1 MLDETS
7 SVRLTRRGPPA
18 GRAARRSGRGE
29 RRSPRV
35 GRGNGVGRGK
45 TAVVG
50 PIAVAAVLLTAVGL
64 MALAVGRFNV
74 PLWHVVQILAAQ
86 LVPVP
91 LEASQTEQ
99 NVVLLVRLPR
109 ILLALLVGGGLAIGG
124 AALQAIF
131 RNPLVSPEII
141 GVSAGASFGGALA
154 LLLGLGS
161 FLLVTGSFLFG
172 LVALGLLFLI
182 TSGRGGTPMLMI
194 VLGGVVT
201 GSFFSALVALV
212 SYSADPNTTLPAI
225 VFWLLGSVATAT
237 FAKVAVALIP
247 VVGGA
252 VVLLLLR
259 WRINVLSLGDEDAA
273 ALGVKPRPLRWV
285 VLVAVALIVAGAVAV
300 SGAVSWVGLVV
311 PHLARMWVG
320 PDHRV
325 LLPVSFLLGGAY
337 IVLVDTVAR
346 TATAGEIPLGVLT
359 ALIGAPVFFLLLRR
373 NRERIWESA

>member
-1 MLDETS
+1 MLDEARTP
-7 SVRLTRRGPPA
+7 RLNRRGLNRR
-18 GRAARRSGRGE
+18 GLNSRRLRADRKASGRGPLD
-29 RRSPRV
+29 RRREP
-35 GRGNGVGRGK
+35 
-45 TAVVG
+45 AIFG
-50 PIAVAAVLLTAVGL
+50 PIALTAVFLAAAGL
-64 MALAVGRFNV
+64 LALAAGRYSVPVG
-74 PLWHVVQILAAQ
+74 HVVQILGAQ
-86 LVPVP
+86 LVPFP
-91 LEASQTEQ
+91 TEASGTEQ
-99 NVVLLVRLPR
+99 NVVLLVRMPR

-141 GVSAGASFGGALA
+141 GVSAGASFGGSLA
-154 LLLGLGS
+154 LLLGLGT
-161 FLLVTGSFLFG
+161 FLLVAGSFVFG
-172 LVALGLLFLI
+172 LVALATLFLI
-182 TSGRGGTPMLMI
+182 TSGRAGTPMLMI

-212 SYSADPNTTLPAI
+212 TYIADPNTTLPAI

-237 FAKVAVALIP
+237 FTKVLVALVP
-247 VVGGA
+247 VLGGA
-252 VVLLLLR
+252 AILLLLR
-259 WRINVLSLGDEDAA
+259 WRINVLSLGDDDAA
-273 ALGVKPRPLRWV
+273 ALGVQPGPLRWV

-337 IVLVDTVAR
+337 IVLVDTLAR

-359 ALIGAPVFFLLLRR
+359 ALIGAPAFFLLLRR
-373 NRERIWESA
+373 NRERIWDSA

>member
-1 MLDETS
+1 M
-7 SVRLTRRGPPA
+7 
-18 GRAARRSGRGE
+18 E
-29 RRSPRV
+29 RRREL
-35 GRGNGVGRGK
+35 
-45 TAVVG
+45 AVVV
-50 PIAVAAVLLTAVGL
+50 PIALTASFLAAVAVL
-64 MALAVGRFNV
+64 ALAVGRYSV
-74 PLWHVVQILAAQ
+74 PLDHVVQILAAQ

-91 LEASQTEQ
+91 VEASGTEQ

-109 ILLALLVGGGLAIGG
+109 VLLALLVGGGLAIGG

-154 LLLGLGS
+154 LLLGLGPL
-161 FLLVTGSFLFG
+161 LLVGGSFVCG
-172 LVALGLLFLI
+172 LLALGALFLI
-182 TSGRGGTPMLMI
+182 TSGRAGTPMLMI

-212 SYSADPNTTLPAI
+212 TYIADPNTTLPAI
-225 VFWLLGSVATAT
+225 VFWLLGSVSTAT

-247 VVGGA
+247 VLGGA
-252 VVLLLLR
+252 AVLVALR

-273 ALGVKPRPLRWV
+273 ALGVRPRPLRWV
-285 VLVAVALIVAGAVAV
+285 VLVAVALMVAGAVAV
-300 SGAVSWVGLVV
+300 SGAVSWVGLVI

-337 IVLVDTVAR
+337 IVLVDTIAR
-346 TATAGEIPLGVLT
+346 TATGGEIPLGVLT

-373 NRERIWESA
+373 NREKVWDSA